1 MMNADLLHPSPVM
14 SILISWLVVSLSV
27 YLTALALPGFHIKK
41 TSSVLLIAALFGVL
55 NFLLGWF
62 FFTVFTVLTLG
73 LAYLLAFIT
82 RVIVNAIILMIVDKA
97 TDHLKI
103 DGFKWALAGAI
114 LMSLIGTGAQW
125 LISSIGS

>member
-1 MMNADLLHPSPVM
+1 M
-14 SILISWLVVSLSV
+14 SILISWLVLSLAV

-41 TSSVLLIAALFGVL
+41 TSSALLIAALFGVL

-82 RVIVNAIILMIVDKA
+82 RVVVNAIILIIVDKT
-97 TDHLKI
+97 TDHLTI
-103 DGFKWALAGAI
+103 DGFKWALLGAI
-114 LMSLIGTGAQW
+114 MMSLIGTGAQW
-125 LISSIGS
+125 LIRSIGF